1 MGSGVC
7 IEGLTMR
14 IKPNSV
20 NPIARAML
28 QTNRRRSQVVPDK
41 TKYNRKK
48 EKDLANQ
55 NRKDEELEDRKG

>member
-1 MGSGVC
+1 MIQRSG
-7 IEGLTMR
+7 R
-14 IKPNSV
+14 I
-20 NPIARAML
+20 NPIAKAML

-55 NRKDEELEDRKG
+55 NRSNEELENPKG

>member
-1 MGSGVC
+1 MIRRSG
-7 IEGLTMR
+7 
-14 IKPNSV
+14 SV
-20 NPIARAML
+20 NPIAKAML

-55 NRKDEELEDRKG
+55 NRKDEEHEDPKG

>member
-1 MGSGVC
+1 MDSGVC

-20 NPIARAML
+20 NPIARALL
-28 QTNRRRSQVVPDK
+28 QTNRRRPQAVPDK

-55 NRKDEELEDRKG
+55 TRSNEEHEDPKG

>member
-1 MGSGVC
+1 MDSGVC

-20 NPIARAML
+20 NPIAKAML

-55 NRKDEELEDRKG
+55 NRSNEELENPKG

>member
-1 MGSGVC
+1 MDSGVC

-20 NPIARAML
+20 NPIARALL
-28 QTNRRRSQVVPDK
+28 QTNRRRPQAVPDK

-55 NRKDEELEDRKG
+55 NRSNEELENPKG

>member
-1 MGSGVC
+1 MIRRSG
-7 IEGLTMR
+7 
-14 IKPNSV
+14 SV

-55 NRKDEELEDRKG
+55 NRKDEEHEDPKG